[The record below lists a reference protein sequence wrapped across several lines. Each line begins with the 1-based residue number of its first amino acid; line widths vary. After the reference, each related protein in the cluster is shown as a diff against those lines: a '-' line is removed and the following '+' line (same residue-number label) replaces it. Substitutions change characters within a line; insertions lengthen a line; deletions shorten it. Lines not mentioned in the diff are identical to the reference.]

1 MQYFV
6 FEKSD
11 IKYPEGE
18 RIHPL
23 LRIRFLNRRVL
34 SHQIKI
40 YPTSYLSVKTLLHSR
55 NIYSPF
61 ISRLSIFIQISI
73 SHILILI
80 DPYIMIDPFQKKYH
94 IMLFLYVI
102 IKYDRIGGE
111 KKKKKKISKPLKY
124 IFTYR
129 SRTLLNFS

>member
-1 MQYFV
+1 MYHVSKIILGKLFNLCQICVTKRYVISLLAILAKVIRNWKFKSIEGVIHVQYFV

-55 NIYSPF
+55 NIYSH
-61 ISRLSIFIQISI
+61 L
-73 SHILILI
+73 
-80 DPYIMIDPFQKKYH
+80 
-94 IMLFLYVI
+94 
-102 IKYDRIGGE
+102 
-111 KKKKKKISKPLKY
+111 
-124 IFTYR
+124 
-129 SRTLLNFS
+129 

>member
-40 YPTSYLSVKTLLHSR
+40 YPTSYLSRENFALFEEYIH
-55 NIYSPF
+55 
-61 ISRLSIFIQISI
+61 RL
-73 SHILILI
+73 
-80 DPYIMIDPFQKKYH
+80 
-94 IMLFLYVI
+94 
-102 IKYDRIGGE
+102 
-111 KKKKKKISKPLKY
+111 
-124 IFTYR
+124 
-129 SRTLLNFS
+129 